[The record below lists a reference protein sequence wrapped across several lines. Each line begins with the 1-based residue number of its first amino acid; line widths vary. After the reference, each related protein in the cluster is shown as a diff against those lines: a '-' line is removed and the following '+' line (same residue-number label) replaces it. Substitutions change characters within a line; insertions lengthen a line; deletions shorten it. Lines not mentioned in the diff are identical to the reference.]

1 MREVWIIDSA
11 RSPRGLGRADK
22 GSLAKV
28 HPQRLLSQI
37 LTALE
42 TRSQL
47 EKNHIEHVII
57 GCNNSAGGQRGDI
70 ARMAALNIEMRS
82 NIAEAFS
89 ELTQDPEILVIIIT
103 GGDKVFA
110 AGADLKLLA
119 DKNSTAMAKLNLAR
133 YWQPVSECHKPVIA
147 AVNGYC
153 LGAGAELMQMCD
165 IVVADTT
172 ARIGQP
178 EAKVGIMPG
187 AGGTQRLVRAVG
199 KPIASLMLMC
209 VETLT
214 GEQAYQQGLISELT
228 ESGQAIERARHL
240 AQKITHMPPKAMIAI
255 KRSLALGA
263 DLPLQEALSIKQ
275 KEFL

>member
-1 MREVWIIDSA
+1 MSAQEKSSSPVII
-11 RSPRGLGRADK
+11 
-22 GSLAKV
+22 
-28 HPQRLLSQI
+28 
-37 LTALE
+37 E
-42 TRSQL
+42 RSQG
-47 EKNHIEHVII
+47 I
-57 GCNNSAGGQRGDI
+57 GMITMNKPDKLN
-70 ARMAALNIEMRS
+70 ALNIEMRS

-89 ELTQDPEILVIIIT
+89 ELTQDSQILVIIVT
-103 GGDKVFA
+103 GGDQVFA

-119 DKNSTAMAKLNLAR
+119 DKNSTAMAKLNLAS
-133 YWQPVSECHKPVIA
+133 YWQPVKDCHKPVIA

-209 VETLT
+209 AETLT
-214 GEQAYQQGLISELT
+214 GEQAYQHGLISELT

-240 AQKITHMPPKAMIAI
+240 AQKITRMPPKAMIAI

-263 DLPLQEALSIKQ
+263 DLPMPEALSIEQ
-275 KEFL
+275 KEFLQLFDTIDKTEGMTAFLEKRKPKFTGQ

>member
-1 MREVWIIDSA
+1 MSA
-11 RSPRGLGRADK
+11 QENSSSP
-22 GSLAKV
+22 
-28 HPQRLLSQI
+28 
-37 LTALE
+37 
-42 TRSQL
+42 
-47 EKNHIEHVII
+47 VII
-57 GCNNSAGGQRGDI
+57 ERNQGVGVITMNNPDKLN
-70 ARMAALNIEMRS
+70 ALNIEMRS
-82 NIAEAFS
+82 NIAAAFLQ
-89 ELTQDPEILVIIIT
+89 LTQDPDTLVIIVT

-119 DKNSTAMAKLNLAR
+119 DKNAAAMAKLNLAS

-178 EAKVGIMPG
+178 EANVGIMPG

-209 VETLT
+209 GETLT
-214 GEQAYQQGLISELT
+214 GEQAYQHGLVSELT
-228 ESGQAIERARHL
+228 ENGQAIERAMQL
-240 AQKITHMPPKAMIAI
+240 AIKITRMPPKAMIAI

-263 DLPLQEALSIKQ
+263 DQPLQKALAIEQ
-275 KEFL
+275 EEFLQLFDTIDKTEGMTAFLEKRKPKFTGQ